1 MKGPTGS
8 KQLEME
14 SQGCIRFTCS
24 VINLSLF
31 GNLIWDCPALHMFVA
46 RAKRAAGQRLVNS
59 RMDPTDPFNK
69 IQAKQTKSEAIC
81 VGLQRQSINL
91 PIMKNKYSPCHW

>member
-1 MKGPTGS
+1 
-8 KQLEME
+8 
-14 SQGCIRFTCS
+14 
-24 VINLSLF
+24 
-31 GNLIWDCPALHMFVA
+31 
-46 RAKRAAGQRLVNS
+46 
-59 RMDPTDPFNK
+59 MDPTDPFNK